1 MLWRRSWDCNMLGL
15 KLNTDPKWVKNVVE
29 GNVSE
34 ILTDHAY
41 CEQKAASHAITFIVK
56 FPERTELVNAM
67 IDLAREEMAHFKMVH
82 QLIQQRGFVLG
93 RERKDDYVNELSK
106 FVRNGLDRE
115 SLLLDR
121 LLVSAMIEARS
132 CERFKVLHDHINDP
146 ELAKFYYDLMA
157 SEARHYTMF
166 IRLAKEYNDAAVVDK
181 RWEEMLVFEADVI
194 SRYGT
199 VGRIHG

>member
-1 MLWRRSWDCNMLGL
+1 MLGL

-106 FVRNGLDRE
+106 FVRNGVDR
-115 SLLLDR
+115 
-121 LLVSAMIEARS
+121 
-132 CERFKVLHDHINDP
+132 
-146 ELAKFYYDLMA
+146 
-157 SEARHYTMF
+157 
-166 IRLAKEYNDAAVVDK
+166 
-181 RWEEMLVFEADVI
+181 
-194 SRYGT
+194 
-199 VGRIHG
+199 